1 MGIFNKDKTTTNGKV
16 KTAETPK
23 EELRIVERPRIC
35 SVDLTQSDFESLKA
49 ERHNLFQGTL
59 GAIMKIQNNSR
70 HSSAYIL
77 LDYTLPV
84 NFHEYDILILDLTN
98 EQKKDYKPDEHVLRD
113 TRRKSIVQLT
123 CSYPTTIFDPRPL
136 TSSFL
141 AGYVNE
147 IHGRKFLQIVFA
159 CDSYEVEYEKV
170 QITDDYPQRLANES
184 HSIYSF
190 YNSIPLSGSRTGKE
204 VTLCSVRDDLFNL
217 LTKHS
222 KDLTYEQ
229 TFYHPTTWSSEKGN
243 YPDPNFI
250 PLLNNINNE
259 IISFVKFDEQ
269 LVTFVFP
276 NFKDKASFLSE
287 FLKNI
292 CPSILP
298 ELFPFSTQFKWK
310 ESQEYFL
317 PNHSTLLDEKYQIE
331 QDFNKKNSEI
341 ENKIAENINKF
352 KFLHDLITETGD
364 PLVHAVHRL
373 LKWLEFDNVLIKDE
387 HSTSILEEDIQ
398 VEHEN
403 GLLIIETKGIG
414 GTSTDSDCS
423 QIAKIKLRRCKERN
437 AFDVSALYIV
447 NHQRYQPPLTR
458 RNPPFTD
465 IQITDALND
474 ERGLLSTW
482 QLFNLY
488 YDITGGIITK
498 AEARNELLKFGLIEF
513 RPRTKDKLT
522 PPKQILKDG
531 HVAIIDITNIKLKV
545 GQTLVAEKNNKYFKT
560 KITSIQVDDKSVSE
574 VENGEVGLK
583 LDTKISNGTTLWT
596 E

>member
-1 MGIFNKDKTTTNGKV
+1 MAIFSKDKTTANV
-16 KTAETPK
+16 KAKTEETRT
-23 EELRIVERPRIC
+23 EELLLVERPRIC
-35 SVDLTQSDFESLKA
+35 SIDLTQSDFESLKTERYNIFQGSLGA
-49 ERHNLFQGTL
+49 TMKIPNYSRHN
-59 GAIMKIQNNSR
+59 SE
-70 HSSAYIL
+70 YIL
-77 LDYTLPV
+77 LDYTLPL
-84 NFHEYDILILDLTN
+84 NFHEYDVLILDLNN
-98 EQKKDYKPDEHVLRD
+98 EQKKEYKHDDHVIGD
-113 TRRKSIVQLT
+113 TKRKSIVQLT

-141 AGYVNE
+141 ARKVNE

-170 QITDDYPQRLANES
+170 EITDAYPQRLANER
-184 HSIYSF
+184 HNIYNF
-190 YNSIPLSGSRTGKE
+190 YDSIPLSDSRTGKE
-204 VTLCSVRDDLFNL
+204 VTVFSVSEDLFSL

-222 KDLTYEQ
+222 KDLIYEQ

-243 YPDPNFI
+243 YPNPDFI
-250 PLLNNINNE
+250 PLMKNMNNE
-259 IISFVKFDEQ
+259 IVSFVLFSEQ

-276 NFKDKASFLSE
+276 NIKDKASFLSE
-287 FLKNI
+287 FLKNV
-292 CPSILP
+292 CPRILP

-317 PNHSTLLDEKYQIE
+317 PNHSALLNEKIENE
-331 QDFNKKNSEI
+331 QDFNRKNSEI
-341 ENKIAENINKF
+341 ENKIAENISKF

-364 PLVHAVHRL
+364 ALVYAIHIF
-373 LKWLEFDNVLIKDE
+373 LKWLEFENVILKDE

-414 GTSTDSDCS
+414 GTSSDSDCS
-423 QIAKIKLRRCKERN
+423 QIAKIKMRRCKERN

-447 NHQRYQPPLTR
+447 NHQRYQPPLMR
-458 RNPPFTD
+458 RNPPFTEL
-465 IQITDALND
+465 QITDALND

-488 YDITGGIITK
+488 YDIQRGILTK
-498 AEARNELLKFGLIEF
+498 TEARNELLKFGLIEF
-513 RPRTKDKLT
+513 KPRTMDKL
-522 PPKQILKDG
+522 PPTKQILKDG
-531 HVAIIDITNIKLKV
+531 YVVIIDVKNIKLKI

-560 KITSIQVDDKSVSE
+560 KITSIQMKDKPVSE
-574 VENGEVGLK
+574 VENGEAGLK